1 MRMPNARQISEEQQ
15 DIFEEAPM
23 TGHILIS
30 GPPGTGKTVIAFL
43 RAKALA
49 KKKTDVTV
57 LMFNRVLRRYTEN
70 VAHDIPG
77 NVASNTMHSW
87 LSAWWKRHKIL
98 REDQIATQSNRA
110 LPSKTSKKSSSY
122 KSPYDPPEIEPWFY
136 DWNLMREQYVELE
149 DSHVIDWGHLIID
162 EAQDFPSKMF
172 KFLRTAAKPMK
183 YGGITVL
190 ADENQRLNEKNN
202 SSLEEIR
209 TNLNIKKEEE
219 FRLTKNFRNT
229 KPIAELAKHFY
240 VGLSSGIPE
249 LPEKS
254 GSLPKLIAVTEQNK
268 QVSFICDFLVLRGAQ
283 EVAVIVDS
291 DVDRKFYVDNLG
303 KLLPGYVVQ
312 SYSSSDSKNSEML
325 RFDQQGVITVLNRRS
340 CKGLEFD
347 TVFIPDLQ
355 KFSFN
360 DAQLI
365 VFNMNMYVMCSRARS
380 ELFLM
385 YVKGRLLQAPILS
398 HLPSA
403 SSGLIEYRDYND

>member
-15 DIFEEAPM
+15 DIFEDAPM

-77 NVASNTMHSW
+77 KVASKTMHSW

-98 REDQIATQSNRA
+98 REDQTAAQNNRA
-110 LPSKTSKKSSSY
+110 MPSKTSKKSSSY
-122 KSPYDPPEIEPWFY
+122 KSPYGPPEIEPWFY

-183 YGGITVL
+183 YGGITIL

-209 TNLNIKKEEE
+209 TNLNIKKGEE

-240 VGLSSGIPE
+240 AGLSSGIPE

-360 DAQLI
+360 DAQLM

>member
-15 DIFEEAPM
+15 DIFEDAPM

-49 KKKTDVTV
+49 KKKADVTV

-77 NVASNTMHSW
+77 KVASKTMHSW
-87 LSAWWKRHKIL
+87 LPAWWKRHKIL
-98 REDQIATQSNRA
+98 REEQTAVQSNRVM
-110 LPSKTSKKSSSY
+110 PSKTSNKSSSY
-122 KSPYDPPEIEPWFY
+122 RSPYGPPEIEPWFY

-183 YGGITVL
+183 YGGITIL
-190 ADENQRLNEKNN
+190 ADENQRLDEKNN
-202 SSLEEIR
+202 SSLEDIR

-229 KPIAELAKHFY
+229 KPIAELAKYFY
-240 VGLSSGIPE
+240 AGLSSGIPE
-249 LPEKS
+249 IPEKS
-254 GSLPKLIAVTEQNK
+254 GSLPKLMAVTEKKQ
-268 QVSFICDFLVLRGAQ
+268 QVSFICEFLTYRGDQ

-303 KLLPGYVVQ
+303 KLLPRYIVQ
-312 SYSSSDSKNSEML
+312 SYSSSDSQNSEML
-325 RFDQQGVITVLNRRS
+325 RFDQQGVITILNRRS

-355 KFSFN
+355 NFSFN
-360 DAQLI
+360 DDQLI

-385 YVKGRLLQAPILS
+385 YVKGRSLQAPILG